1 MSSGKD
7 YLGSYR
13 LIRLIRAGQIC
24 NIWEALKDG
33 DTERVAIKVLLATH
47 AQKKEEIEQLRNE
60 GRVGLIMDHP
70 NVIRI
75 FEFNDTADVAF
86 LVMQLFNARNL
97 KQELRENP
105 ETLAMNIPRVVSQ
118 CVDALQYVNDKGW
131 VHCDVKPDNFL
142 VNEQGTIKL
151 IDFSIAR
158 PLRQRRG
165 LLGWRDK
172 NIQGTRSYMAP
183 EQIRGKTL
191 DARTD
196 VYGFGCVA
204 FELLSGRPPY
214 SGSSPNELL
223 EKHLRAPV
231 PALQALNK
239 HVTDDFAALVCRM
252 LSKDPDKRP
261 ANFGEIKKELN
272 RIKIFRAGKEPIIG
286 KATAF

>member
-1 MSSGKD
+1 VSSGKD
-7 YLGSYR
+7 YLGNYR
-13 LIRLIRAGQIC
+13 LIRLIRAGQVC

-33 DTERVAIKVLLATH
+33 ETERVAIKVLLAAH
-47 AQKKEEIEQLRNE
+47 AKKKDEIEQLRNE
-60 GRVGLIMDHP
+60 GRVGAGMEHP

-75 FEFNDTADVAF
+75 FEFIEHAGLAF

-105 ETLAMNIPRVVSQ
+105 ETLAMNIPLVIDQ
-118 CVDALQYVNDKGW
+118 CVDALQYVNEKGW

-158 PLRQRRG
+158 PIRQRRG
-165 LLGWRDK
+165 FLGLRGK

-183 EQIRGKTL
+183 EQIRGKSL

-214 SGSSPNELL
+214 SGTNPNELL

-231 PALQALNK
+231 PGLQALNK
-239 HVTDDFAALVCRM
+239 HVTEDFAALVGRM
-252 LSKDPDKRP
+252 LSKEPDKRP
-261 ANFGEIKKELN
+261 AGFGDVKKEMK

-286 KATAF
+286 KAPTV